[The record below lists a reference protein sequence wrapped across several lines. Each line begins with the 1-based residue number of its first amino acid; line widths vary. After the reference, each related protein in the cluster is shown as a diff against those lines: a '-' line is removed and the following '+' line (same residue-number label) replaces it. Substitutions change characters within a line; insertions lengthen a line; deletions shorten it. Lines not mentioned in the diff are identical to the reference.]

1 MSRDHS
7 HTLCVAR
14 IIETRER
21 LRKILDKDRKE
32 LADYQEVRND
42 TAENDVLDNDVL
54 DAVPSSERFARN
66 MALIRMFESEAA
78 SGREPLGPGASDA
91 LPSSSN

>member
-7 HTLCVAR
+7 HTLSVAR

-21 LRKILDKDRKE
+21 LREVLDKDRKE
-32 LADYQEVRND
+32 LAQEVRND
-42 TAENDVLDNDVL
+42 TAENEVSDE
-54 DAVPSSERFARN
+54 VPSSERFARN

-78 SGREPLGPGASDA
+78 SGREPLAPGVSDT
-91 LPSSSN
+91 LPSSPN

>member
-21 LRKILDKDRKE
+21 LREVLDKDRKE
-32 LADYQEVRND
+32 LADYQEARND
-42 TAENDVLDNDVL
+42 TAENDVSDE
-54 DAVPSSERFARN
+54 VPSSERFARN

-78 SGREPLGPGASDA
+78 SGREQLAPGASDT
-91 LPSSSN
+91 LPSSPN

>member
-21 LRKILDKDRKE
+21 LREVLDKDRKE

-42 TAENDVLDNDVL
+42 TAEHDVLDE
-54 DAVPSSERFARN
+54 VPSSERFARN
-66 MALIRMFESEAA
+66 MALIRMFESE
-78 SGREPLGPGASDA
+78 SGREPLGPGASDT